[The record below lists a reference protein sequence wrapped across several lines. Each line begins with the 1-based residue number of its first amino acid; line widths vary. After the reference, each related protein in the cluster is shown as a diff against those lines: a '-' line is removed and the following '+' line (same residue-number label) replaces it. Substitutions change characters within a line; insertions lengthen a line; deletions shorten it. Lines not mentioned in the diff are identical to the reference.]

1 MQEDDRVPLSDGDV
15 THRSIEDVYTIAG
28 MMILGRDDSVRHGI
42 APSWSEARKTA
53 ARSAGNPRYQR
64 ALRHQVRTS
73 TARLSRSD
81 RRSNKTA
88 NEFGTI
94 RIDWH

>member
-42 APSWSEARKTA
+42 ARPGRRREKPRPA
-53 ARSAGNPRYQR
+53 AQATPDIN
-64 ALRHQVRTS
+64 AL
-73 TARLSRSD
+73 
-81 RRSNKTA
+81 
-88 NEFGTI
+88 
-94 RIDWH
+94 